1 MKQVTMLIATV
12 LGFRAFCAEP
22 LNVQTAQKAALQHS
36 EVFSIA
42 ELHTLIATDKIREIE
57 GINMPK
63 IGFDAAYNWRDV
75 HLGTVRKNPM
85 YGKEPPPL
93 FPGAPSLMPPQPK
106 EIKTI
111 IANKE
116 IRTAKVNLMVPVYD
130 FGYVADLV
138 SAQRAVVEATMH
150 ERDRIRQDLCF
161 AVASQFYRALEGS
174 KIENVVGESIS
185 ILERQLSAAR
195 DLYSVGL
202 VTHNDVLVVEVQLAE
217 RQQERLS
224 AQREMETALATL
236 SRLTGIKITDV
247 SDLDDVASCV
257 TWNEQLEVIQA
268 KSDTVHPVLKRIE
281 ADKVAAAADIQATR
295 KENFPDIN
303 AFFSLNTCSD
313 KYLLHQNWIHSGIGI
328 TVPIFDGGIV
338 DAKLAQKPK
347 SLEEIDLRYTKA
359 LEDIHLDIQK
369 AFLRVDQA
377 FHQIPIAEQSIR
389 LAEDNLAISQDLFTE
404 GLVTS
409 DDVLNDEGRLAQ
421 ARSNYFQA
429 VYDFYVAR
437 SALDYASGLSASPE
451 DEPSRCLP
459 SSSC

>member
-1 MKQVTMLIATV
+1 MRFPTVFIAIV
-12 LGFRAFCAEP
+12 LSLPAFSAEP
-22 LNVQTAQKAALQHS
+22 MSLTEAQKSALQHS

-63 IGFDAAYNWRDV
+63 VGFDASYNWRDV
-75 HLGTVRKNPM
+75 HLGAVRKNPM

-93 FPGAPSLMPPQPK
+93 FPGAPSMMPPQPK
-106 EIKTI
+106 TIKTL

-116 IRTAKVNLMVPVYD
+116 VRTAKVNLTVPVYD

-138 SAQRAVVEATMH
+138 SAQKAVVEATMH
-150 ERDRIRQDLCF
+150 ERDRVRQDLCF
-161 AVASQFYRALEGS
+161 GVATQFYRALEGA
-174 KIENVVGESIS
+174 KIENVVSESIS
-185 ILERQLSAAR
+185 ILERQLASAR

-224 AQREMETALATL
+224 AQREIETALATL
-236 SRLTGIKITDV
+236 SRLTGIKITSV
-247 SDLDDVASCV
+247 SDLGDVAPQV

-268 KSDTVHPVLKRIE
+268 KSDNVHPVLKRIE
-281 ADKVAAAADIQATR
+281 ADKVAAVSDIQATR

-303 AFFSLNTCSD
+303 AFVSLNTCSD
-313 KYLLHQNWIHSGIGI
+313 KYLLHQNWVHSGIGI

-338 DAKLAQKPK
+338 DAKLAQKRK
-347 SLEEIDLRYTKA
+347 GLDELDLRYTKA

-437 SALDYASGLSASPE
+437 SALDYASGFQQPFE
-451 DEPSRCLP
+451 DEPSRC
-459 SSSC
+459 SSSGSC

>member
-1 MKQVTMLIATV
+1 MRFPTVFIAIV
-12 LGFRAFCAEP
+12 LSLPAFCAEP
-22 LNVQTAQKAALQHS
+22 MNLTEAQKSALQHS

-63 IGFDAAYNWRDV
+63 VGFDASYNWRDV

-93 FPGAPSLMPPQPK
+93 FPGAPPMMPPQPK
-106 EIKTI
+106 TIKTL

-116 IRTAKVNLMVPVYD
+116 VRTAKVNLTVPVYD

-150 ERDRIRQDLCF
+150 ERDRVRQDLCF
-161 AVASQFYRALEGS
+161 GVATQFYRALEGA
-174 KIENVVGESIS
+174 KIENVVSESIS
-185 ILERQLSAAR
+185 ILERQLASAR

-224 AQREMETALATL
+224 AQREIETALATL
-236 SRLTGIKITDV
+236 SRLTGIKITSVSGLSDV
-247 SDLDDVASCV
+247 EPQV
-257 TWNEQLEVIQA
+257 TWHEQLEVIQA
-268 KSDTVHPVLKRIE
+268 KSDNVHPVLKRIE
-281 ADKVAAAADIQATR
+281 ADKVAAVADVQATR

-303 AFFSLNTCSD
+303 AFVSLNTCSD

-338 DAKLAQKPK
+338 DAKLAQKRK
-347 SLEEIDLRYTKA
+347 GLDELDLRYTKA
-359 LEDIHLDIQK
+359 IEDIHLDIQK

-437 SALDYASGLSASPE
+437 SALDYASGLSAAPE
-451 DEPSRCLP
+451 DEPSRC
-459 SSSC
+459 SSSGSC